1 MLATILRLTG
11 EQGSE
16 DNEVPRR
23 MWDVVKTKV
32 RKSRVSKTKERR
44 KKKERKK
51 PRKERRMEVRRVV
64 EEWEIWKKKEKASKS
79 KAEVKKLVPEKFH
92 K

>member
-1 MLATILRLTG
+1 MG
-11 EQGSE
+11 CSE
-16 DNEVPRR
+16 DQSKEKQS
-23 MWDVVKTKV
+23 VKNK
-32 RKSRVSKTKERR
+32 R